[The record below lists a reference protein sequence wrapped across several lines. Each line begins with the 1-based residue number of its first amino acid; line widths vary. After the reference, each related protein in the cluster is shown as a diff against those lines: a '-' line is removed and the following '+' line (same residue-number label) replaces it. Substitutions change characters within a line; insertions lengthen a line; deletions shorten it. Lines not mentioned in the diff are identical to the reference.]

1 MSLNDLKRINSEQ
14 NNREELILKDE
25 MQLSKLGERKNRSVY
40 KDTWGKRRGAF
51 LPSRSFNQLWKER
64 QQNKNTYFNQHK

>member
-1 MSLNDLKRINSEQ
+1 MEFKTTNSLENKDSRNYFLEVLLRTMDD
-14 NNREELILKDE
+14 ILTF
-25 MQLSKLGERKNRSVY
+25 VF

-64 QQNKNTYFNQHK
+64 QQK

>member
-1 MSLNDLKRINSEQ
+1 MSTISKIERDNKSNYFSEVLLKSASGMFIFA
-14 NNREELILKDE
+14 I
-25 MQLSKLGERKNRSVY
+25 

-64 QQNKNTYFNQHK
+64 QQK